1 MDITN
6 SILLYKITKDKLLQ
20 LIDKFKNKKIT
31 IEQMENCQDRDE
43 LIYCYYMYKR
53 EQKKEVND
61 LSDLLK
67 NLSF

>member
-61 LSDLLK
+61 LSDILK

>member
-61 LSDLLK
+61 LCDILK